1 MTDEQIETK
10 IEHSLDLMDIKLRL
24 MREHIDQIEEN
35 SLDCHRSTLTLIC
48 ILIIFV
54 TVAGLSITFNKKE
67 PKAVELEQVK

>member
-10 IEHSLDLMDIKLRL
+10 IEHSQDLMDIKLGL
-24 MREHIDQIEEN
+24 MGERIDQIEEDL
-35 SLDCHRSTLTLIC
+35 LDSHISVLTLIC